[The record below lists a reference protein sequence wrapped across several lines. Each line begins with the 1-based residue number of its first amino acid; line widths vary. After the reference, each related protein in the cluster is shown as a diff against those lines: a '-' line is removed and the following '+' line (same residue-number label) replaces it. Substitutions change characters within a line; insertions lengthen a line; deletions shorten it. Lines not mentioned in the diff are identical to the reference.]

1 MFLLN
6 CIRHPTPL
14 LPALSLPNSFRG
26 LGTWVGGE
34 QIGLPIRGTPAQ
46 IFFRCQHIFFFF
58 FLGGGG
64 DEGWGDF
71 FFFFGGGGGGYG
83 RVGILSIMP
92 LFPALTKFL
101 AGLFLRR

>member
-46 IFFRCQHIFFFF
+46 IFFRCQLSFF
-58 FLGGGG
+58 FLGGG
-64 DEGWGDF
+64 DEGWEDF
-71 FFFFGGGGGGYG
+71 FFWGGG
-83 RVGILSIMP
+83 VW
-92 LFPALTKFL
+92 
-101 AGLFLRR
+101 